1 MLTRK
6 ELLTQSAAVLAFAGA
21 GTLFA
26 KDSSGHSGHK
36 HPETSKKT
44 EKEPAK
50 KGNRKALE
58 AASKCIL
65 DAEIC
70 LAHCEE
76 NLSTGDTM
84 LAGCLKTVKD
94 TLALCKAFV
103 SLGASN
109 SAYAKDVAGLCIK
122 ACEACEKECRIHESH
137 HEICKNCADSCKEC
151 IAELKKV
158 A

>member
-6 ELLTQSAAVLAFAGA
+6 ELITQSAALLAFASA
-21 GTLFA
+21 GSLLA
-26 KDSSGHSGHK
+26 KESGHK
-36 HPETSKKT
+36 HHESSKKS
-44 EKEPAK
+44 EKPASGSPK
-50 KGNRKALE
+50 KIDRKALE

-65 DAEIC
+65 NAEIC
-70 LAHCEE
+70 LSHCEE

-84 LAGCLKTVKD
+84 LADCLKTVKD

-103 SLGASN
+103 SMGASN
-109 SAYAKDVAGLCIK
+109 SPLTKEVAAICIK
-122 ACEACEKECRIHESH
+122 ACEACEKECRVHESH

-151 IAELKKV
+151 IVELKKV